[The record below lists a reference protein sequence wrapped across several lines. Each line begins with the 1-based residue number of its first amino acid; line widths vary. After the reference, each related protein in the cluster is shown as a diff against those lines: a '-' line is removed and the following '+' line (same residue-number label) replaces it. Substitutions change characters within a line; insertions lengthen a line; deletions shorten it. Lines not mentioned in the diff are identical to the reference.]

1 MEAKRKRLQG
11 QVRKAEEQ
19 QKAAAAAS
27 KAEVKKKRCEEKDAA
42 DNATLLRRSRTG
54 DMSAHLRLSEC
65 WCKCGCRIHWHFWLG
80 RDGCNSVLWLGV
92 DTSIYWE

>member
-19 QKAAAAAS
+19 QKAAVAAS

-54 DMSAHLRLSEC
+54 DMSAHLRRSDC
-65 WCKCGCRIHWHFWLG
+65 WCNCACPSHWDVWLR
-80 RDGCNSVLWLGV
+80 RDGCHSVLWLGV
-92 DTSIYWE
+92 DTSI